1 VWQNGTRWWA
11 NNLGPFEHKID
22 AARAWDDQRRA
33 KFGRYAHCALIINGH
48 PRLLNF
54 PTEAEEIF
62 RCLPVERQK
71 EEDGVGLWACWAE
84 EVRSVMVDTRRPCDV
99 RCDQREGQRQR
110 AKDGFFWG
118 QGRRCKG
125 AKPTVKSL
133 RRREQRAA
141 AAAAA
146 AVAAAAVAGVEEEEE
161 EEEEAAQEEEEAA
174 QEGEEEQAEGQIDGL
189 KI

>member
-1 VWQNGTRWWA
+1 
-11 NNLGPFEHKID
+11 
-22 AARAWDDQRRA
+22 
-33 KFGRYAHCALIINGH
+33 
-48 PRLLNF
+48 
-54 PTEAEEIF
+54 
-62 RCLPVERQK
+62 
-71 EEDGVGLWACWAE
+71 
-84 EVRSVMVDTRRPCDV
+84 MVDTRRPCDV
-99 RCDQREGQRQR
+99 RRDRREGQRQR

-133 RRREQRAA
+133 RKREQRAA

-146 AVAAAAVAGVEEEEE
+146 AVAAAAVAGEEEEEEE

-189 KI
+189 II